1 MIGSGSNSSING
13 YVRFTTTLIACAW
26 GLASAY
32 LLFYSLLI
40 KSDMRLFLCSLLPLV
55 AVWATIER
63 KRWGRLSLLGLS
75 SAYLGFTASAVGSA
89 ISIQPKVLQTGFV
102 GFNLLFHEVLNDTFG
117 GQPQIAFAIL
127 ILSAM
132 TTFWMCLPNVR
143 TEYERGKNAKI
154 AIAQRAIA
162 MTIVGCWG
170 ITFLLPTGMPA
181 EQFIK
186 GRPNKNPAS
195 PKAAKTQGKRVKPT
209 PKTRNVRAAASRNNA

>member
-1 MIGSGSNSSING
+1 
-13 YVRFTTTLIACAW
+13 
-26 GLASAY
+26 
-32 LLFYSLLI
+32 
-40 KSDMRLFLCSLLPLV
+40 MRLFLCSLLPLV

-63 KRWGRLSLLGLS
+63 KRWGRLALLGLS
-75 SAYLGFTASAVGSA
+75 SASLGFFAAAIGNAIASNFAA
-89 ISIQPKVLQTGFV
+89 IQSGKF
-102 GFNLLFHEVLNDTFG
+102 GFNALLADVTRYIVTIGFKD
-117 GQPQIAFAIL
+117 QPQIAFAIL

-181 EQFIK
+181 EQSIK
-186 GRPNKNPAS
+186 SRPNKNPAS